1 MIRNGYKI
9 KLGKNEDVT
18 MFVDKLR
25 SEFSLL
31 TDQLCKKLIARE
43 VERLYDFKYV
53 ECAEYEKSILDTAIE
68 SVNGRISGVNAGA
81 YRDGKFDMR
90 STLTIV
96 KIAKNEL
103 IVLFNTSNNE
113 IKKYFESIDTVSSYK
128 YYAEE
133 IEEDI
138 TEEENNERG
147 HFWQSV
153 FEKSNFNSS
162 MTGFMAQISN
172 NEDLTKKGIRAED
185 LKDFFRTKEERLE
198 EFVNKKVVIGRV
210 SSLIGSVPIDKV
222 APFVLDDFFKEAY
235 AYAETPEGKRD
246 ANRIR
251 EKIKSGFLSV
261 NLVDVELS

>member
-25 SEFSLL
+25 DEFRHL
-31 TDQLCKKLIARE
+31 TDQLCKKLVARE
-43 VERLYDFKYV
+43 VERLYDFKYI

-68 SVNGRISGVNAGA
+68 SVNGRIAGVTAGA

-96 KIAKNEL
+96 KIDKNEL
-103 IVLFNTSNNE
+103 TVLFNTSNEE

-128 YYAEE
+128 YYADE
-133 IEEDI
+133 IDEDI

-147 HFWQSV
+147 HFWQAV

-172 NEDLTKKGIRAED
+172 NEDLSKKNIVAED
-185 LKDFFRTKEERLE
+185 LKEFFRTTEERLE
-198 EFVNKKVVIGRV
+198 EFVSKKVIIGKV

-235 AYAETPEGKRD
+235 LYEKSPEGQRD
-246 ANRIR
+246 AKRIR
-251 EKIKSGFLSV
+251 EKVKSGFVSV
-261 NLVDVELS
+261 NLVDIGLN